1 MRSDGAKKKNKK
13 RQKKVLLNCGKVVGL
28 QPETTRVAEGKTVG
42 RPCSLKVLEWQKRKG
57 KSFSFFI
64 CGEQKG
70 LYICTRFGR
79 QSDRTKTRIDKFIDI
94 L

>member
-1 MRSDGAKKKNKK
+1 M
-13 RQKKVLLNCGKVVGL
+13 LCICGKVVGL
-28 QPETTRVAEGKTVG
+28 QPETTEVVEGKTAEMSG
-42 RPCSLKVLEWQKRKG
+42 SLKVLEQRDKKE

-79 QSDRTKTRIDKFIDI
+79 QSDRIKQE
-94 L
+94 

>member
-1 MRSDGAKKKNKK
+1 MLRY
-13 RQKKVLLNCGKVVGL
+13 CGKVVGL
-28 QPETTRVAEGKTVG
+28 QPETTRVVEGKAVE
-42 RPCSLKVLEWQKRKG
+42 RPGSLKVLEQRKRKE

-79 QSDRTKTRIDKFIDI
+79 QSDRTKTRIDKFFNI
-94 L
+94 LERQRRMSQF